1 MQDKG
6 EIYSGLGKVH
16 TKDDDESNSMEKP
29 ISRGIKLHLLASY
42 GLCRLARKPKHND
55 FFDIVFISQTSML
68 GVLSDPNKMSSLN
81 VMLKQDA
88 NIFVETTKFLFPLE
102 SGQKQAVDEY
112 ISHYSEDQNWKCLKQ
127 IDSTGIMLYKKI

>member
-42 GLCRLARKPKHND
+42 GLCRLARKPKHTD
-55 FFDIVFISQTSML
+55 FLIL
-68 GVLSDPNKMSSLN
+68 YLYPKL
-81 VMLKQDA
+81 L
-88 NIFVETTKFLFPLE
+88 
-102 SGQKQAVDEY
+102 
-112 ISHYSEDQNWKCLKQ
+112 CLV
-127 IDSTGIMLYKKI
+127 Y